1 MMSIAT
7 AIVLGLTGCGGGS
20 GDSTTDPT
28 VEAKSTTITGKAVD
42 GYLIYATVCLDLN
55 RDGYCQL
62 DKEPATSTDI
72 NGSFTLT
79 ITPEQQADANYT
91 TAPLL
96 VYSGYDSDT
105 RLDFTGKLKAP
116 FNEAQTVINIT
127 PVTTMVESMV
137 AKGKSPT
144 EAEVLVKKVLNL
156 PADTNLSADPVEE
169 AQKDPQLL
177 KAALQVQKSVEVL
190 AKALKQKDTNTTVDE
205 KELVEDLYEKLAEV
219 AETAEGDSVDLNA
232 TFETLVETYDLG
244 QDINSSVIAISTKI
258 EELIDSE
265 EYNDTAVI
273 GTTINTI
280 QDKIVKDV
288 IEGDYSFEEIE
299 ADIADINP
307 LLEHAY
313 DILDMVHYTG
323 SDIDSVAIQ
332 IQESLAAAGMSDRH
346 FLSIEEEIIAL
357 KNSSDPVVQKVG
369 TDFELALKR
378 YETEADK
385 VETLATAETIP
396 FNVPETFY
404 EFEDNGYT
412 SYSLKPEGLF
422 DVKKVELSQ
431 SGLVEVNSTNPDAFV
446 LVDGSWVPE
455 ESLTSYQLSDD
466 KSLLTVDQTEVMIV
480 KKIDLAHP
488 AEDDKDLIEEINEK
502 VPGDTPVTF
511 NEGAEAYLLAF
522 KEQESYRIYQKELTH
537 GNMGDTYGDYYKTL
551 EDFITGQSGG
561 HWFMGDA
568 YGGLA
573 FEKPFDGTLKVGDS
587 GNLVRVMAT
596 TNGDEIVGI
605 DGQWRII
612 QLPGS
617 DALAI
622 VIDNIDDESTELF
635 TVKDGIVYRGE
646 YHKAMESFDL
656 SDMLDFNEIAF
667 NDILRTVQ
675 NRVEES
681 ATDSSEDITAENPVN
696 DESHEADSVTTES
709 PVDTTEGDVTTETSV
724 SHDVQEVENSI
735 EVSENEVFEDNTTSS
750 TTPFAI
756 PITEPM
762 TFYVLDITQ
771 QDNGIYINQALHT
784 LEDRKVV
791 SKEYKFDLVNGT
803 WIEETHSDHLL
814 TEGGWVKESEIED
827 TYVLN
832 GDGSATIDGRFIIGI
847 EEAIDIGNTTFTEA
861 GADGIEIAVPMP
873 AGAMMY
879 RNRYTKI
886 ADEYWIWYPKADI
899 TSFGDL
905 IQNQCGIHWFR
916 GDSHGGIAFAPIRD
930 ENGAFVKD
938 SSGNYICD
946 DTASTGTLVEVQ
958 QNTDGSTSIV
968 DENAGQWSIETVNGQ
983 QILIVK
989 PENAIY
995 YTNSYEEIEY
1005 PIFAIY
1011 DGSVWEGDMEPAGI
1025 TTTWTSYNETAF
1037 NALVSYVETNYNNP
1051 SDSAFKFTT
1060 DWLNGRTL
1068 YNAYYDSSEHQWRL
1082 SVSNFTDTTFS
1093 GYQDDNRSDNVTD
1106 VAYSITPEGYITFT
1120 APWDNHETVY
1130 IKSIE
1135 QTTDYLKL
1143 CWRTDLS
1150 NCTEDDEYFYFDYQ
1164 KAKDF
1169 VDAQNAYIKESSQI
1183 DTNSTDVV
1191 IADEIFAGKTYYAPV
1206 CDSYE
1211 ENGQLYIN
1219 NHIEKLVF
1227 GWDGKLSDSWIENG
1241 QNYETIWD
1249 YRVEAMELLLS
1260 SSERNVTFSIEEQ
1273 GEDYIRFTNGDV
1285 IYLDEQ
1291 VAEEDLNNRCNSTEY
1306 IHITSE
1312 MLDGQTFYEKMSEDG
1327 GGYGY
1332 AKMTLTATDA
1342 TRHEIWY
1349 NSDGTLREDT
1359 TFSVP
1364 YSIIDGKV
1372 RAETSDAY
1380 KWFTLNN
1387 QDSVAWYLVSDDDI
1401 GQDGTLDRTG
1411 VDIIWY
1417 LSKPLGFPFNL

>member
-1 MMSIAT
+1 MKQFFPKKSMMSIAT

-28 VEAKSTTITGKAVD
+28 VEPKSTTITGKAVD
-42 GYLIYATVCLDLN
+42 GYLVYATVCLDLN

-62 DKEPATSTDI
+62 DKEPATSTDL

-323 SDIDSVAIQ
+323 SDIDSMAIQ

-396 FNVPETFY
+396 FNVPVTFY

-422 DVKKVELSQ
+422 DVKRVELSQ

-455 ESLTSYQLSDD
+455 ENLTSYQLSDD

-537 GNMGDTYGDYYKTL
+537 GNMGDSYGDYYKTL

-561 HWFMGDA
+561 HWFMGDT

-573 FEKPFDGTLKVGDS
+573 FEKPFDGTLKAGDS

-605 DGQWRII
+605 DGQWRVI

-622 VIDNIDDESTELF
+622 VVDNVDDESTQLF

-656 SDMLDFNEIAF
+656 SDTLDFNEIAF

-675 NRVEES
+675 NTLGES
-681 ATDSSEDITAENPVN
+681 TTDSSEDVTIENPVN
-696 DESHEADSVTTES
+696 DTAQETGNTAEGSVVYT
-709 PVDTTEGDVTTETSV
+709 DTDLQALLVGKTLYLHCENGDVEWIEKAIFGDNNTVTVVEANGTTINGVYDIDGHQVCSGSICLELQKYTDS
-724 SHDVQEVENSI
+724 SLTFIDQNGALGTLYMTEEEAQHAPAVQCAEGTLPYSSSTDI
-735 EVSENEVFEDNTTSS
+735 EDNISESTGLADISS
-750 TTPFAI
+750 SISISEA
-756 PITEPM
+756 M
-762 TFYVLDITQ
+762 TFYSFEMRKENSSIQ
-771 QDNGIYINQALHT
+771 INKDLHT
-784 LEDRKVV
+784 LEGGKVI
-791 SKEYKFDLVNGT
+791 SKEFIFNLENGA
-803 WIEETHSDHLL
+803 WVEVIPNHYLL
-814 TEGGWVKESEIED
+814 TEGGWVKESDHEE

-832 GDGSATIDGRFIIGI
+832 GDGSATIDGRFVIGI
-847 EEAIDIGNTTFTEA
+847 DEVVNIGNTTFMETET
-861 GADGIEIAVPMP
+861 DGPEIAVLMP
-873 AGAMMY
+873 TGAMMY
-879 RNRYTKI
+879 KNRYTTLVKQ
-886 ADEYWIWYPKADI
+886 YYLWNPKTDM
-899 TSFGDL
+899 TSFSDL
-905 IQNQCGIHWFR
+905 IQNQCGIHWFH
-916 GDSHGGIAFAPIRD
+916 GNSDGGIAFAPIRNLD
-930 ENGAFVKD
+930 GTFVKD
-938 SSGNYICD
+938 SSGSYICD
-946 DTASTGTLVEVQ
+946 DTALDGTLVEVQ
-958 QNTDGSTSIV
+958 RNTDGSVSIV
-968 DENAGQWSIETVNGQ
+968 DENAGWWSIEMTNDQ
-983 QILIVK
+983 QLLIVK
-989 PENAIY
+989 PKSKTY
-995 YTNSYEEIEY
+995 YDRGDGNIEY

-1011 DGSVWEGDMEPAGI
+1011 DGSVWEGDMEPAGM
-1025 TTTWTSYNETAF
+1025 TATWTSYNEIAF
-1037 NALVSYVETNYNNP
+1037 NALVSYIEKNYQKVVSLDSNETLL
-1051 SDSAFKFTT
+1051 DSNFSTDMNTT
-1060 DWLNGRTL
+1060 D
-1068 YNAYYDSSEHQWRL
+1068 
-1082 SVSNFTDTTFS
+1082 
-1093 GYQDDNRSDNVTD
+1093 
-1106 VAYSITPEGYITFT
+1106 I
-1120 APWDNHETVY
+1120 
-1130 IKSIE
+1130 
-1135 QTTDYLKL
+1135 
-1143 CWRTDLS
+1143 
-1150 NCTEDDEYFYFDYQ
+1150 
-1164 KAKDF
+1164 
-1169 VDAQNAYIKESSQI
+1169 
-1183 DTNSTDVV
+1183 V

-1227 GWDGKLSDSWIENG
+1227 GWDGKLSDSWVENG
-1241 QNYETIWD
+1241 QNYETIWG
-1249 YRVEAMELLLS
+1249 YRVEAMDLLLS

-1273 GEDYIRFTNGDV
+1273 GEDYIRFTNGDI
-1285 IYLDEQ
+1285 IYLDEK
-1291 VAEEDLNNRCNSTEY
+1291 VAEEDLNNRCNSTGY

-1342 TRHEIWY
+1342 TRHEVWY

-1359 TFSVP
+1359 TFSIP

-1372 RAETSDAY
+1372 RAETSDSY

-1417 LSKPLGFPFNL
+1417 LSKPSDFPFNL